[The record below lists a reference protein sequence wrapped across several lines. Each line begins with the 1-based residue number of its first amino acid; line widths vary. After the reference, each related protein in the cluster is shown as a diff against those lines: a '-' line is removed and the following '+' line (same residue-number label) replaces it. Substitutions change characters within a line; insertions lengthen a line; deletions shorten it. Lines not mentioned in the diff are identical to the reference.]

1 MSKKKI
7 CFIIPA
13 LSSGG
18 AERVLSNLANFLT
31 EDYDV
36 HIITL
41 SYNEAFYKLDPRIS
55 LHHCT
60 LYIKPSTSTLAA
72 LRSNWSLLKTIIKI
86 SRENKFQLLI
96 GFMTTANILSIISSK
111 FLGISVI
118 ISERNNPSMENT
130 PKIWKILRRS
140 LYKLAN
146 FLVVQTEPIKQFYL
160 KTVNKNKIVIVPN
173 PITMNISSKQLPHK
187 EDNIILNVGR
197 LCPQKAQDILIRAFA
212 LTQNNGWKLIIAGEG
227 EDRSKLEKLIN
238 ELKLI
243 DKVKLA
249 GRVKEI
255 AQIYT
260 QAKIFAFS
268 SVYEG
273 FPNALIEAMY
283 FGIPCISTDCP
294 TGPAELIVDGE
305 NGFLTPI
312 NHVEE
317 FAGKLEILMTNKD
330 LREKFADK
338 SAEAVSQFDIKN
350 VAEKWKLLI
359 EKCI

>member
-111 FLGISVI
+111 FLVNAI
-118 ISERNNPSMENT
+118 IRQ
-130 PKIWKILRRS
+130 WKILQR
-140 LYKLAN
+140 
-146 FLVVQTEPIKQFYL
+146 
-160 KTVNKNKIVIVPN
+160 
-173 PITMNISSKQLPHK
+173 
-187 EDNIILNVGR
+187 
-197 LCPQKAQDILIRAFA
+197 
-212 LTQNNGWKLIIAGEG
+212 
-227 EDRSKLEKLIN
+227 
-238 ELKLI
+238 
-243 DKVKLA
+243 
-249 GRVKEI
+249 
-255 AQIYT
+255 
-260 QAKIFAFS
+260 
-268 SVYEG
+268 
-273 FPNALIEAMY
+273 
-283 FGIPCISTDCP
+283 FGKFCDVHC
-294 TGPAELIVDGE
+294 
-305 NGFLTPI
+305 
-312 NHVEE
+312 
-317 FAGKLEILMTNKD
+317 TN
-330 LREKFADK
+330 
-338 SAEAVSQFDIKN
+338 
-350 VAEKWKLLI
+350 
-359 EKCI
+359 